1 MIATR
6 TLRSGALE
14 VTLSFKDERLTAIDL
29 PAEVPEDLTLADL
42 EEINTQL
49 ADYEC
54 ALDHGGAF
62 IRKVWERMRSIPRGS
77 VLTYGELAA
86 EVENARA
93 CRAVGQA
100 CATNRLL
107 LMVPCH
113 RVVADSGLG
122 GFRLGLDWK
131 RKLLELEA
139 QC

>member
-1 MIATR
+1 MSSTQ

-14 VTLSFKDERLTAIDL
+14 VTLSFSAERLTAIDL
-29 PAEVPEDLTLADL
+29 PAEVPEDLTIADL
-42 EEINTQL
+42 DGIHAQL

-86 EVENARA
+86 EVQNARA

-113 RVVADSGLG
+113 RVESDSGLG
-122 GFRLGLDWK
+122 GFRLGLEWK

-139 QC
+139 HC